1 MKHVKLFE
9 EFVNEDD
16 NLEMLKLMNKAMK
29 MMPGSPKQ
37 KEVIKQLNMLRTANG
52 LEPLKESS
60 INEVSKDY

>member
-37 KEVIKQLNMLRTANG
+37 KEVIKQLNALRTANG